1 MLEYSSRLPTKLCEK
16 KLLADYFTK
25 NSRWV
30 NLEDNLSFLS
40 VTVKIYER
48 QFLFLTK
55 ILSTRPLTM
64 LQIP

>member
-16 KLLADYFTK
+16 KFLADYFTK

>member
-30 NLEDNLSFLS
+30 NLEDNFLS

-55 ILSTRPLTM
+55 IPLTM